1 MKSHILL
8 LLVFSLLTSLVLTFI
23 AKEGAK
29 ERVKYFLFLLASFVF
44 LSLLAGWLMYPF
56 PF

>member
-1 MKSHILL
+1 MKNHILL
-8 LLVFSLLTSLVLTFI
+8 LLIFSILTSLVLAFI
-23 AKEGAK
+23 AKDGAK
-29 ERVKYFLFLLASFVF
+29 ERIRYFLFLLGSFVF